1 VFVCLFTLEL
11 EPQHRLVFVPPFY
24 LSDVTVI
31 ILSDMTVLS
40 AFCPGFLL
48 PTSLLP
54 VRRDGYHPVRRDG
67 LSGVLMADISLPVRR
82 DGNFLSDVTVLSTF
96 CLGFFRHG

>member
-1 VFVCLFTLEL
+1 MADI
-11 EPQHRLVFVPPFY
+11 LV
-24 LSDVTVI
+24 
-31 ILSDMTVLS
+31 
-40 AFCPGFLL
+40 
-48 PTSLLP
+48 P